1 MHKDRTIEDLKNTIL
16 DMKLSKQNELCSDS
30 IEELMSISSSL
41 FENKNKEI
49 KLLKNIIYNP
59 NKKDLIEVSKI
70 SKKKLSEINEFYKKS
85 QKIVEEELL
94 QYIDYN

>member
-85 QKIVEEELL
+85 QKIIEEELL

>member
-85 QKIVEEELL
+85 QKIIEEELPS
-94 QYIDYN
+94 YIDYN

>member
-59 NKKDLIEVSKI
+59 TKKDLVEVSKI

-85 QKIVEEELL
+85 SKIIEEELL

>member
-1 MHKDRTIEDLKNTIL
+1 MYKDRTIEDLKNTIL

-85 QKIVEEELL
+85 QKIIEEELL